1 MKQFFYIIIS
11 ISIII
16 IILIY
21 IRFKEYTFINILT
34 RTGNRKQCFNN
45 LMLTLNKQSNKNFK
59 HIKSND
65 NKKCTFL
72 NNYNH
77 VIDVNKIDKSK
88 NIKYHCPYNL
98 YLNQLI
104 DSVKTG
110 WIIIIDD
117 DCKFIDNKFLENLSY
132 KLFFQNKNE
141 ILVYNIF
148 IGSNKHLI
156 PGYKN
161 MTLEQLKK
169 IKIATDDMKEHEKW
183 QITFDMA
190 CMVFHSS
197 NKTRFKE
204 FCAGDIRFFETAINK
219 GYIPKFLNIPIGI
232 WANYEG
238 GKLGNNKDCSKL

>member
-1 MKQFFYIIIS
+1 MKYFLFLIIS

-16 IILIY
+16 IVFLY

-65 NKKCTFL
+65 NKNCTFL

-77 VIDVNKIDKSK
+77 VIDVNKIYKSDLIQ
-88 NIKYHCPYNL
+88 NHCPYNL

-104 DSVKTG
+104 ESVEKG

-117 DCKFIDNKFLENLSY
+117 DCMFIDNRFLENLSY
-132 KLFFQNKNE
+132 KLFFQNKND

-148 IGSNKHLI
+148 ISPNKTI
-156 PGYKN
+156 FPICKN
-161 MTLEQLKK
+161 TTSEQLKN
-169 IKIATDDMKEHEKW
+169 IKNGH
-183 QITFDMA
+183 FDMA
-190 CMVFHSS
+190 CMVFHYS
-197 NKTRFKE
+197 NKTRFLE
-204 FCAGDIRFFETAINK
+204 FCAGDYRFYKTAIAN
-219 GYIPKFLNIPIGI
+219 GYKPKFLNLPIGI